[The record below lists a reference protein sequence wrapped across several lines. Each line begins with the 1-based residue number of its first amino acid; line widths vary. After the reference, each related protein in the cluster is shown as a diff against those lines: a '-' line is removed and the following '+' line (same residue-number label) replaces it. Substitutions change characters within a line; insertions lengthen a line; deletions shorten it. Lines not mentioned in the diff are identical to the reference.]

1 MIIIFHGAL
10 RGYFGDR
17 VEMHARSVAEAL
29 EGVFTQVT
37 DHPKDLVVEAVGFP
51 TEQALRSETDAEEVH
66 VIPSMF
72 GGGGKFGG
80 IILGALTIA
89 AAFVLPG
96 LGVTLGAALKTS
108 LIVSGAMMIAQ
119 GVVGLFMKAP
129 TISKS
134 EDPPPSKYLGIT
146 ENTTAQ
152 GTHITLAC
160 GRVLLAGHW
169 LTLQSDADK
178 LAFGQFPASPT

>member
-10 RGYFGDR
+10 RGYFGER
-17 VEMHARSVAEAL
+17 VEMRAKSVADAL
-29 EGVFTQVT
+29 EGIFTQVT
-37 DHPKDLVVEAVGFP
+37 DHPKDLIVEAVGFP
-51 TEQALRSETDAEEVH
+51 SEEALRADTDVDEVH
-66 VIPSMF
+66 VIPSLF

-80 IILGALTIA
+80 IILGAITIA
-89 AAFVLPG
+89 AAFALPG
-96 LGVTLGAALKTS
+96 LGVALGAALKTS
-108 LIVSGAMMIAQ
+108 LIVSGALMIAQ
-119 GVVGLFMKAP
+119 GIVGLFMKAP
-129 TISKS
+129 TLSKS
-134 EDPPPSKYLGIT
+134 EDPPPSKYLGVA

-160 GRVLLAGHW
+160 GRVLLAGQW